1 MTEENKTQKVARSLR
16 GRVVSDKMQ
25 KACVVAVDRRVTH
38 PVYGKIVTR
47 TTKFH
52 VQDPEN
58 TAKVGDIVIGYE
70 ANPVKKVVAI
80 GRISQASDGSA
91 IYIEKTEG
99 LSNPIEYSD
108 LKGAAELEKMYLKIQ
123 WNN

>member
-1 MTEENKTQKVARSLR
+1 MTEQNTTQKIVRSLR

-52 VQDPEN
+52 VHDPEN
-58 TAKVGDIVIGYE
+58 TAKVGDIVEICE
-70 ANPVKKVVAI
+70 TRPVAKTIAWKLVSVV
-80 GRISQASDGSA
+80 
-91 IYIEKTEG
+91 EK
-99 LSNPIEYSD
+99 
-108 LKGAAELEKMYLKIQ
+108 AQ
-123 WNN
+123 V